1 MTSNSVVGYMASEDP
16 RKKNRRQSERRANER
31 RVIEH
36 SFGSPEWVSAIK
48 ENYLLWPKTDRRNQ
62 DRRCESRRQNK
73 SRRIS
78 NISRPNDVSKKMYDL
93 LTAEEKQMLN
103 ELAQSDD

>member
-1 MTSNSVVGYMASEDP
+1 MVSNSVVGYMASEDP
-16 RKKNRRQSERRANER
+16 RKKNRRQAERRAKER

-36 SFGSPEWVSAIK
+36 SFGSPEWISAIK
-48 ENYLLWPKTDRRNQ
+48 ENYLLWPKIDRRGQDRRN
-62 DRRCESRRQNK
+62 ESRRQG
-73 SRRIS
+73 SRRIHS
-78 NISRPNDVSKKMYDL
+78 LARPIENSKKMYDL